1 MITGRKLAAQA
12 DTAANVLGRHR
23 DADEIRRI
31 AHFLDTATLRDI
43 SLIEAEAARYY
54 FRGWTGITIAWKQ
67 ADARTV
73 PDHWLRYSGRTNP
86 IGKGNRNAIHPINAM
101 LNYAYRMLEIEAR
114 LACLAAGLN
123 PALGFLHLDRYDR
136 ASLATDLM
144 EAARPVADR
153 HILGMLD
160 HPGNELPRRFTRAR
174 FTEVSRSGDL
184 PPGTVRLV
192 APLSHEI
199 AEQSIIWA
207 ATLYPVAEQITRRL
221 AATAAERF
229 MQPRNITADQ
239 AIMRPAKTTAAPVAL
254 DASEV
259 IPDRLWEQ
267 IEPLAIQLPSP
278 QASRTSVRLRDVVA
292 ALICARAL
300 RRSRESVAPH
310 FHVSANTLNRRF
322 TAWRDLD
329 QWHKIETTIR
339 EHRRQSRSRT

>member
-1 MITGRKLAAQA
+1 
-12 DTAANVLGRHR
+12 VLGRHR
-23 DADEIRRI
+23 EADEILRI

-43 SLIEAEAARYY
+43 GLIEAEAARYY

-67 ADARTV
+67 ADAGKV
-73 PDHWLRYSGRTNP
+73 PDHWLRYTARANP

-123 PALGFLHLDRYDR
+123 PSLGFLHLDRYDR
-136 ASLATDLM
+136 DSLATDLM

-160 HPGNELPRRFTRAR
+160 HPGNELPRRFTRAC
-174 FTEVSRSGDL
+174 FIEVSRSGDL

-199 AEQSIIWA
+199 AEQSITWA

-239 AIMRPAKTTAAPVAL
+239 AIMRPVKTTTAPVVLSAC
-254 DASEV
+254 EI
-259 IPDRLWEQ
+259 IPDGLWER
-267 IEPLAIQLPSP
+267 IEPLALQLPSP
-278 QASRTSVRLRDVVA
+278 ETSRTSVQLRDVVA
-292 ALICARAL
+292 ALICSRAL
-300 RRSRESVAPH
+300 RRSRESIAPY
-310 FHVSANTLNRRF
+310 FQVSANTLNRRF

-329 QWHKIETTIR
+329 QWHKLEAVIQ
-339 EHRRQSRSRT
+339 EHRRLGRR